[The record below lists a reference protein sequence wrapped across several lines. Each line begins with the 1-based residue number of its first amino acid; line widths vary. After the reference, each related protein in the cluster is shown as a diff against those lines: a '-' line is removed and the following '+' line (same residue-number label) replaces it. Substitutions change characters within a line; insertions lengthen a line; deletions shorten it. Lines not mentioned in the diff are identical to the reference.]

1 MIVSA
6 LLVFSWPGGD
16 LTVNLPNS
24 SALGS
29 PRGSWKAL
37 VDKLIGKHFQ
47 SQMSVL
53 WQFQMSPGTSI

>member
-29 PRGSWKAL
+29 PRGS
-37 VDKLIGKHFQ
+37 
-47 SQMSVL
+47 
-53 WQFQMSPGTSI
+53 